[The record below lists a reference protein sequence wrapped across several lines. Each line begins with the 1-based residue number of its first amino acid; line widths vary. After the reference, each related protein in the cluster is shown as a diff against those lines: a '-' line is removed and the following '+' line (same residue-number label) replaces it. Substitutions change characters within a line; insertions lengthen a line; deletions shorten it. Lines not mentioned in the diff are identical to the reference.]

1 MAQYAIKELEHLS
14 GIKAHTIRIWEQ
26 RYNLLTPRRT
36 ETNIRFYSDA
46 DLKTLLNVSA
56 LTSKGYKIS
65 KIAQMSEEDLRKE
78 VLELSA
84 GNATD
89 QLRIDTLLVAMI
101 ELDEA
106 KFEKALSIPILQLGF
121 EKAMLQVVYPFLERI
136 GILWQTSNIH
146 PAHEHFVSNYIR
158 RKIIVAIDGQ
168 VLQRKETA
176 TRLLLFLPEG
186 ELHEL
191 ALLFIN
197 YLARARK
204 HHVMYLGQ
212 SLPYE
217 DLAEVVNFY
226 KPHYLVSVFTSFPD
240 SDQIQDF
247 IDLLASSFSSTSI
260 LLYGSQL
267 HNETLVYPANV
278 TKTLRITDVINLLD
292 KI

>member
-65 KIAQMSEEDLRKE
+65 KIAQMSPE
-78 VLELSA
+78 VLCREVLSLAA
-84 GNATD
+84 GTVNNHAHVD
-89 QLRIDTLLVAMI
+89 ALLLAMI
-101 ELDEA
+101 ELNEA
-106 KFEKALSIPILQLGF
+106 AFEKGLSTPILQLGF
-121 EKAMLQVVYPFLERI
+121 ERAMLEVVYPFLERI

-146 PAHEHFVSNYIR
+146 PAHEHFVSNLIR
-158 RKIIVAIDGQ
+158 QKLIVAIDGQ
-168 VLQRKETA
+168 IQQPYATA
-176 TRLLLFLPEG
+176 NRLLLFLPEG

-212 SLPYE
+212 SLPFK
-217 DLAEVVNFY
+217 DLLEVANAY
-226 KPHYLVSVFTSFPD
+226 RPAYLVSVFTSFPERG
-240 SDQIQDF
+240 QVQGYINQ
-247 IDLLASSFSSTSI
+247 LAQHFAEAQI

-267 HNETLVYPANV
+267 QQKEIVLPANV
-278 TKTLRITDVINLLD
+278 TSLNRITDVITHFD
-292 KI
+292 AI